1 MSTALYRRYR
11 PDRFEDVIGQDHV
24 TVPLRT
30 ALAKDRVNHAYLFSG
45 PRGCG
50 KTTSARILARCLNC
64 AQGPTPTPCGECD
77 SCRDLATG
85 GPGSLDVLEIDAA
98 SHGGVEDARGL
109 RERATFAPV
118 RDRYKILIIDEAHM
132 VTAAGFNALLKIVE
146 EPPEHL
152 KFIFATTEPE
162 KVIGTIRS
170 RTHHYPFRLVP
181 PEPLIAYLEQLCA
194 EEGVSVEKG
203 VLPLVVRAGT
213 GSVRDTL
220 SVLDQLIAGAQEG
233 QVSYELAVSLLGFTP
248 EALLDDVI
256 DAVAA
261 DDTPTVFRVVD
272 RVVQS
277 GQDPRRFVEDLLD
290 RFRDLVIARALPEEA
305 GAILHGMPEDQVRRL
320 SAQAAQLSRAEL
332 SRLADITNLAL
343 TDMVGATSPRLH
355 LELLMARLLLPA
367 SDETHRGLAARL
379 EALERRLELGGA
391 APVEDGAPEGTTT
404 PARSGTPAADG
415 GGSAENAEG
424 SGTLTGAAL
433 ARAAMRRPEEPA
445 PTAST
450 APPERWTPPAPQS
463 VAEAPEGDAAAGA
476 TGSERPQQAPQPGR
490 PEPAEVGARSGDTRR
505 PEAGSRAEPE
515 GRPEPEGRSQAQERT
530 GAAPAPAHGPEETA
544 APSSPTPAPAASQVE
559 MIRRAWPDIL
569 TALEDA
575 SRLVWMLVKDNASVA
590 GYDGSLLTIGFQ
602 QDGPRQSLLG
612 RGGDR
617 VLGEAVHQV
626 LGIRPR
632 LDLILGGDAPT
643 GDARAQSGARP
654 AGPARTDRPER
665 PAPQQGRPDRPT
677 AQPNRPAPAPGQA
690 PREPESSRPTPP
702 RSAAPSTAEDDPA
715 PPAAPPRATQ
725 QRQTPE
731 PSPAWT
737 PAAPATSWG
746 PAPTSSTTPAPAP
759 PADGWGGPDEEP
771 PAWDDAPPP
780 EEDPWDSL
788 PAFDPDAEQDDSD
801 GPEGWTPPARDAEE
815 RPVGAAGWD
824 GPVPSVEDWG
834 APPQAA
840 PAPGGA
846 APDAGQD
853 SPVRPDAPT
862 PGESEPSAEEVRRAY
877 DPGPLVREEEH
888 SIPVFARPE
897 AELRAEFAK
906 RFGATRPAGFDD
918 GAGAAADGDSARPA
932 TPSPAP
938 DDDAA
943 ATERRDLHP
952 AASGAGP
959 SSDEQRRP
967 TGAPTADETPDPG
980 VPADDADATPR
991 AAAGPAGAD
1000 FPGSG
1005 HPASMYPRLM
1015 ERLRAG
1021 GPLEPPVNAGSSGG
1035 GGTGGGPGAPG
1046 GPDPDASPGSPAGGR
1061 PSAASLGARPADVEP
1076 AGGASAPPSLD
1087 ARAAAIRAAR
1097 EAAQGRGPTRP
1108 ADTGPAA
1115 PATSGVG
1122 WEDEVASDDD
1132 VPLEDSGLVG
1142 RAVVERVLGGRLLE
1156 ERPNDA

>member
-332 SRLADITNLAL
+332 SRLADVTNLAL

-404 PARSGTPAADG
+404 PTRSGTPAADG
-415 GGSAENAEG
+415 GGSAGNVEG
-424 SGTLTGAAL
+424 SGPLTGAAL
-433 ARAAMRRPEEPA
+433 ARAAMRRPEESASTA
-445 PTAST
+445 PT

-463 VAEAPEGDAAAGA
+463 VAETPEGDVAAGA
-476 TGSERPQQAPQPGR
+476 TGSERPQQPPQPAR
-490 PEPAEVGARSGDTRR
+490 SEPAEVGARSEDARR
-505 PEAGSRAEPE
+505 PEAGN
-515 GRPEPEGRSQAQERT
+515 RPEPEGRPQAQDRT

-569 TALEDA
+569 AALEDA

-665 PAPQQGRPDRPT
+665 PAPQQGRPDRPA
-677 AQPNRPAPAPGQA
+677 AQPNRPAPAPGPA
-690 PREPESSRPTPP
+690 PREPESSRPAPP

-725 QRQTPE
+725 QRQTPQ

-824 GPVPSVEDWG
+824 GPLPSVEDWG

-846 APDAGQD
+846 APDAGQGPRSGPTPRPPTRASRAPRRSVGPTTRGRWSARRSTRSPC
-853 SPVRPDAPT
+853 SPVRRRSCAR
-862 PGESEPSAEEVRRAY
+862 SSRSA
-877 DPGPLVREEEH
+877 
-888 SIPVFARPE
+888 
-897 AELRAEFAK
+897 
-906 RFGATRPAGFDD
+906 
-918 GAGAAADGDSARPA
+918 SARPVPPA
-932 TPSPAP
+932 STTARARPRTVTPPGLPRRRPPRTTTQRPRSDAISTRPPRAPARP
-938 DDDAA
+938 R
-943 ATERRDLHP
+943 TS
-952 AASGAGP
+952 SGAPRVRPRPTRPPIRACPPTTRTPRRVRLPARPVRTSRVRAIRRACTRGSWSGCGPVGP
-959 SSDEQRRP
+959 SS
-967 TGAPTADETPDPG
+967 
-980 VPADDADATPR
+980 
-991 AAAGPAGAD
+991 
-1000 FPGSG
+1000 
-1005 HPASMYPRLM
+1005 
-1015 ERLRAG
+1015 LR
-1021 GPLEPPVNAGSSGG
+1021 
-1035 GGTGGGPGAPG
+1035 
-1046 GPDPDASPGSPAGGR
+1046 
-1061 PSAASLGARPADVEP
+1061 
-1076 AGGASAPPSLD
+1076 
-1087 ARAAAIRAAR
+1087 
-1097 EAAQGRGPTRP
+1097 
-1108 ADTGPAA
+1108 
-1115 PATSGVG
+1115 
-1122 WEDEVASDDD
+1122 
-1132 VPLEDSGLVG
+1132 
-1142 RAVVERVLGGRLLE
+1142 
-1156 ERPNDA
+1156 